1 MFIVSIACVG
11 ATIINS
17 IVFWPLAIAIPF
29 VFFFYV
35 YFEIIMRKECKKSQV
50 HEAEGS
56 EDFEIQ
62 LSHEIQSKNK
72 EVKL

>member
-1 MFIVSIACVG
+1 MSIVCVG

-17 IVFWPLAIAIPF
+17 IIFWPLAITIPL

-35 YFEIIMRKECKKSQV
+35 YFEIIIRKECKTSQV

-56 EDFEIQ
+56 EDFENQ
-62 LSHEIQSKNK
+62 LNHEIQSKKK
-72 EVKL
+72 EIKI